1 MALADFLAA
10 AGPLASTEVEP
21 RYLAGS
27 RYGSG
32 EAPALLKPGTPDEVS
47 RLLQL
52 ASEHSVAVVTQ
63 GAHTGLVRA
72 ATPAGQVLLST
83 ERLRGVFE
91 LDPLDRSLR
100 VSTGF
105 KLSEVN
111 QRLAEHGL
119 QFPIDLSADP
129 SIGGMLAHNTGG
141 TRMLRYGDVRAN
153 TLALEVVLASGE
165 VLKLGRG
172 LAKDNAQLALQHLFI
187 GSSGAFGVITEATLK
202 LHPLPRQAAVALVAP
217 DSLEAVWPLYQ
228 RFMARFGGL
237 VSAFEGISSK
247 ALQAAIHV
255 RGGASP
261 FAEALPPYALLVEL
275 SSDFDGIDLR
285 ALLHAELEAA
295 FERGEV
301 VDAALDNDEGLWGLR
316 HAVSEGL
323 REQGAVIGFDIS
335 LPRRAV
341 WAFREQATAW
351 LSTEFPPATVC
362 DFGHLG
368 DGGQHFNL
376 VWPKGEAA
384 LSPADNQRLRDGIY
398 ALVAEHGG
406 SFSAE
411 HGLGPLLQRCYDA
424 HTAPGV
430 RHLSAEIE
438 ALLNP
443 QRMLG
448 QFSFGQ
454 VGSPD

>member
-1 MALADFLAA
+1 MPLDDFLRA

-27 RYGSG
+27 RYGAG
-32 EAPALLKPGTPDEVS
+32 EAVALLKPATPAEVAT
-47 RLLQL
+47 LLKLAAEHDVQL
-52 ASEHSVAVVTQ
+52 VTQ

-72 ATPAGQVLLST
+72 ATPSGQVLLST
-83 ERLRGVFE
+83 ERLRSVFDF
-91 LDPLDRSLR
+91 DPLDRTLR

-105 KLSEVN
+105 RLSEVN

-165 VLKLGRG
+165 TLRLGRG

-187 GSSGAFGVITEATLK
+187 GSSGAFGVITEACLK
-202 LHPLPRQAAVALVAP
+202 LHPLPNQAAVALVAP
-217 DSLEAVWPLYQ
+217 ASLEAVWTLYQ
-228 RFMARFGGL
+228 RFMTRFGGL
-237 VSAFEGISSK
+237 VSAFEGISAH
-247 ALQAAIHV
+247 ALDAAIHV
-255 RGGASP
+255 GGGASP
-261 FAEALPPYALLVEL
+261 FADGLPPYALLVEL
-275 SSDFDGIDLR
+275 SSDFDGVDLR

-301 VDAALDNDEGLWGLR
+301 VDAALDRDTELWALR
-316 HAVSEGL
+316 HAISEGL

-335 LPRRAV
+335 LPRKAV

-351 LSTEFPPATVC
+351 LAAQFPPARVC

-384 LSPADNQRLRDGIY
+384 LSPAENQRLRDGVY
-398 ALVAEHGG
+398 ALIAEHGG

-411 HGLGPLLQRCYDA
+411 HGLGPLLQRCYLT
-424 HTAPGV
+424 HTADGL
-430 RHLSAEIE
+430 RRLSGQIE
-438 ALLNP
+438 SLLNP
-443 QRMLG
+443 HQMLG
-448 QFSFGQ
+448 QFSFG
-454 VGSPD
+454 

>member
-1 MALADFLAA
+1 MTLEAFLAA
-10 AGPLASTEVEP
+10 AGSLASTEVEP
-21 RYLAGS
+21 RYLSGS
-27 RYGSG
+27 RYGNG
-32 EAPALLKPGTPDEVS
+32 ESPALLKPATPAEVS

-52 ASEHSVAVVTQ
+52 AAEHGVQLLTQ

-83 ERLRGVFE
+83 ERLRAVFDF
-91 LDPLDRSLR
+91 DPLDRTLR

-165 VLKLGRG
+165 TLRLGRG

-187 GSSGAFGVITEATLK
+187 GASGAFGVITEACLK

-217 DSLEAVWPLYQ
+217 ASLDAVWPLY
-228 RFMARFGGL
+228 RRWMATFGGL
-237 VSAFEGISSK
+237 VSAFEGLSAN
-247 ALQAAIHV
+247 ALQAAIGV

-261 FAEALPPYALLVEL
+261 FADALPPYSLLVEL
-275 SSDFDGIDLR
+275 SSDFDGVDLR

-301 VDAALDNDEGLWGLR
+301 IDAALDNDEGLWGLR

-335 LPRRAV
+335 LPRNAV
-341 WAFREQATAW
+341 WAFREQASRW
-351 LSTEFPPATVC
+351 LDAEFPPAKVC

-424 HTAPGV
+424 HTAGGV
-430 RHLSAEIE
+430 KALSAAIDQ
-438 ALLNP
+438 LLNP
-443 QRMLG
+443 DARLG
-448 QFSFGQ
+448 QFRFG
-454 VGSPD
+454 

>member
-1 MALADFLAA
+1 MSLDAFLAA

-27 RYGSG
+27 RYGAG
-32 EAPALLKPGTPDEVS
+32 EAAAVCKPATPAEVAT
-47 RLLQL
+47 LLQL
-52 ASEHSVAVVTQ
+52 AAAQGVALVTQ

-72 ATPAGQVLLST
+72 ATPTGQALLST
-83 ERLRGVFE
+83 ERLRSVFE
-91 LDPLDRSLR
+91 LDPLDRTLR

-105 KLSEVN
+105 KLSELN

-165 VLKLGRG
+165 VVRLGRG

-187 GSSGAFGVITEATLK
+187 GSSGGFGVITEATLK
-202 LHPLPRQAAVALVAP
+202 LHPLPRQTAVALIAP
-217 DSLEAVWPLYQ
+217 ASLDAVWPLYQ
-228 RFMARFGGL
+228 RLMARFGGL
-237 VSAFEGISSK
+237 VSAFEGLSRA

-275 SSDFDGIDLR
+275 SSDFDGVDLR

-351 LSTEFPPATVC
+351 LATEFPPVRVC

-376 VWPKGEAA
+376 VWPQGEPA
-384 LSPADNQRLRDGIY
+384 LSPSDNQRLRDGIY
-398 ALVAEHGG
+398 ALVAAHGG

-424 HTAPGV
+424 HTAEGV
-430 RHLSAEIE
+430 RRLSGQIE
-438 ALLNP
+438 TLLNP
-443 QRMLG
+443 QRLLG
-448 QFSFGQ
+448 QFSLG
-454 VGSPD
+454 